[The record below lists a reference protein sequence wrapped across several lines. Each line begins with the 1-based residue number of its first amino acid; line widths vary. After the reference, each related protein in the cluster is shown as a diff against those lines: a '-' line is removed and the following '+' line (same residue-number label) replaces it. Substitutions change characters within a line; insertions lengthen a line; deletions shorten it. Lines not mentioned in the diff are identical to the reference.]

1 MIRRSVA
8 VMQDLLL
15 RGPMLGS
22 FSSSLLGYISIV
34 LLSDGGAT
42 EAKSPVAG
50 DAEIAAEKALE
61 PMRICCR

>member
-15 RGPMLGS
+15 RWPMLGS

-42 EAKSPVAG
+42 EAESP
-50 DAEIAAEKALE
+50 AAETL
-61 PMRICCR
+61 R